1 MHGRRRALSSWRVAI
16 PLAMSLLVPGTGVP
30 GRAQGV
36 AGGAGSGAVR
46 QVCPAVAVGTAVV
59 ADRDGVRD
67 ELQRD
72 GVDMAV
78 PRAVHGRRQVRPSL
92 AGARRLAWTAAAGTT
107 DGAVLSRMSR
117 SLARWK
123 EGEWL

>member
-1 MHGRRRALSSWRVAI
+1 MHGRRRPLSSWRVAI
-16 PLAMSLLVPGTGVP
+16 PLAMALLLAGSGVP
-30 GRAQGV
+30 GRARGV
-36 AGGAGSGAVR
+36 AGGAGSVALR
-46 QVCPAVAVGTAVV
+46 QVSLPVAVGIAVV
-59 ADRDGVRD
+59 ADRDGLRD

-72 GVDMAV
+72 GADMAA
-78 PRAVHGRRQVRPSL
+78 PRPVHGRGHVLPRL
-92 AGARRLAWTAAAGTT
+92 AGARRLSWAAAAGAT